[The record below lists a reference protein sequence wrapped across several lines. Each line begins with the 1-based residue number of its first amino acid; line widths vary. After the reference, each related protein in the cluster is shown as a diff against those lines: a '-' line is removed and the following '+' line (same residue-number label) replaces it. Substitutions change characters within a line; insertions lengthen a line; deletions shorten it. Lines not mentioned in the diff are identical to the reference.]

1 MDKPLLDLYADYLIS
16 SFGPTTATGL
26 SRLLGAG
33 LSHDKITRFLAGEAM
48 TSQNLWQIVKPLVR
62 QVQNEE
68 AVLVVDDSIVHK
80 PYTDENDLICWHYD
94 HATEQTVK
102 GINFITAL
110 YCSVPRPEIDRPEI
124 TEEVPTA
131 EEVSLPVA
139 FALVQKT
146 ETYEDKKTG
155 KTKRRDP
162 ISKNEH
168 YQSMLKACVHNQLVF
183 RYVLND
189 VWFASSENMT
199 LIKTTLK
206 KDFVMPVK
214 TNRKV
219 ALSAQDKKQGC
230 YQAVET
236 LEIEAGT
243 AHKVWL
249 EQVEFPLLLV
259 KQVFTNKDKSQGF
272 LYLVTSDLTLD
283 GDQITRLYQR
293 RWQVEEYHKSLKQN
307 ASLSC
312 SPTRTVRTQ
321 TNHLF
326 CSLCAFVKLEA
337 LKMKAKCHHFAL
349 KNRLYQAALQ
359 AAFCQLQ
366 KLGSEKLLAHA

>member
-33 LSHDKITRFLAGEAM
+33 LSHDKITRFLAAEAM
-48 TSQNLWQIVKPLVR
+48 TSQNLWQIVKPFVR
-62 QVQNEE
+62 QVQNED

-94 HATEQTVK
+94 HATEQTIK

-110 YCSVPRPEIDRPEI
+110 YCSVPK
-124 TEEVPTA
+124 TEECFQT

-146 ETYEDKKTG
+146 ETYQDKKTG

-168 YQSMLKACVHNQLVF
+168 YQTMLKACVHNQLVF

-219 ALSAQDKKQGC
+219 ALSEQDKNQGRF
-230 YQAVET
+230 QAVEA
-236 LEIEAGT
+236 LAIEAGT
-243 AHKVWL
+243 AQRIWL
-249 EQVEFPLLLV
+249 EQVAFPLLLV
-259 KQVFTNKDKSQGF
+259 KQVFTNKDNSQGF
-272 LYLVTSDLTLD
+272 LHLITSDLTLD
-283 GDQITRLYQR
+283 GGQITRLYQR

-307 ASLSC
+307 ASLTC

-326 CSLCAFVKLEA
+326 CSLCAFIKLEA

-359 AAFCQLQ
+359 AAFSQLQ
-366 KLGSEKLLAHA
+366 QMQPNSLLAPA

>member
-26 SRLLGAG
+26 SRLLDAG

-62 QVQNEE
+62 QVQNED

-102 GINFITAL
+102 GINFVTAL
-110 YCSVPRPEIDRPEI
+110 YCAPQK
-124 TEEVPTA
+124 EEENKAPNEA
-131 EEVSLPVA
+131 EDVSLPVALSLPVA

-155 KTKRRDP
+155 KTKQARPNRQDQTGKTKRRDP
-162 ISKNEH
+162 VSKNEH
-168 YQSMLKACVHNQLVF
+168 DQTMLKACVHNQLVF

-199 LIKTTLK
+199 LIKTELE

-219 ALSAQDKKQGC
+219 ALSEQDKNQGRS
-230 YQAVET
+230 QAVET
-236 LEIEAGT
+236 LAMEAG
-243 AHKVWL
+243 AAYM
-249 EQVEFPLLLV
+249 EAGAAYMEAGAAYMEAGAAYMEAGAAYIPLR
-259 KQVFTNKDKSQGF
+259 FG
-272 LYLVTSDLTLD
+272 
-283 GDQITRLYQR
+283 
-293 RWQVEEYHKSLKQN
+293 W
-307 ASLSC
+307 
-312 SPTRTVRTQ
+312 
-321 TNHLF
+321 
-326 CSLCAFVKLEA
+326 
-337 LKMKAKCHHFAL
+337 
-349 KNRLYQAALQ
+349 NR
-359 AAFCQLQ
+359 
-366 KLGSEKLLAHA
+366 

>member
-1 MDKPLLDLYADYLIS
+1 
-16 SFGPTTATGL
+16 
-26 SRLLGAG
+26 
-33 LSHDKITRFLAGEAM
+33 M
-48 TSQNLWQIVKPLVR
+48 TSQHLWQIVKPLVR
-62 QVQNEE
+62 QVQNAE

-110 YCSVPRPEIDRPEI
+110 YCSVPKTDDPKTDECLQ
-124 TEEVPTA
+124 TK
-131 EEVSLPVA
+131 EVSLPVT

-146 ETYEDKKTG
+146 ETYQDKKTG
-155 KTKRRDP
+155 KPKRRDP
-162 ISKNEH
+162 VSKNEH
-168 YQSMLKACVHNQLVF
+168 YQTMLKACVHNQLVF

-199 LIKTTLK
+199 LIKTELEK
-206 KDFVMPVK
+206 EFVMPVK

-219 ALSAQDKKQGC
+219 ALSEQDKHPGKSQGR
-230 YQAVET
+230 YQSVET
-236 LEIEAGT
+236 LAIEAGAAQREPPKGFGWSRWISLCCWSSRSSLT
-243 AHKVWL
+243 KTTL
-249 EQVEFPLLLV
+249 RL
-259 KQVFTNKDKSQGF
+259 NKDNTQGF

-293 RWQVEEYHKSLKQN
+293 RWQVEEYHKSLNKSLKQN
-307 ASLSC
+307 VSLTC

-337 LKMKAKCHHFAL
+337 LKIRTKCHHFAL

-359 AAFCQLQ
+359 AAFSQLQ
-366 KLGSEKLLAHA
+366 KLGPENLLVHA